1 MVYIVL
7 LLLQI
12 NVLLKLFKIFLIV
25 LKNQE
30 QLKLEQMHF
39 KTAGFVAK
47 LDNNDKSISV
57 TSQNTSKKS
66 IMPMQTK
73 NMSKIP
79 KKRNIPLKKG
89 QQIFGELM
97 TLENIKSFR

>member
-1 MVYIVL
+1 
-7 LLLQI
+7 
-12 NVLLKLFKIFLIV
+12 
-25 LKNQE
+25 
-30 QLKLEQMHF
+30 
-39 KTAGFVAK
+39 
-47 LDNNDKSISV
+47 
-57 TSQNTSKKS
+57 
-66 IMPMQTK
+66 MQTK